1 MELKN
6 IISETLNEIE
16 KMAKT
21 IDNGFNTAQK
31 TPSFF
36 KTPPHLQ
43 NTPNPKNANAPLE
56 SKNAAKIETQEK
68 ITEEKEEELKEI
80 ITEEIVQEKIT
91 EEKEEELKE
100 IITEEIVQEKITEEK
115 EEESK
120 EIITEEITPKTPTQ
134 ETPTQVLIPNERV
147 FLKGLLE
154 RTLVLFKGM
163 QALEEKEVLKRL
175 DLVARFLQY
184 QLSVLEKRLES
195 LERENTE

>member
-1 MELKN
+1 MAGRMELKN

-21 IDNGFNTAQK
+21 IDDGFNTAQK

-56 SKNAAKIETQEK
+56 PKNAAKIET
-68 ITEEKEEELKEI
+68 
-80 ITEEIVQEKIT
+80 
-91 EEKEEELKE
+91 
-100 IITEEIVQEKITEEK
+100 QEKITEEK

-120 EIITEEITPKTPTQ
+120 EIITEEITQENPTQ
-134 ETPTQVLIPNERV
+134 ALIPNERV

-163 QALEEKEVLKRL
+163 QALEEKEALKRL
-175 DLVARFLQY
+175 DLVVRFLQY
-184 QLSVLEKRLES
+184 QLSALEKRLES

>member
-21 IDNGFNTAQK
+21 IDNGFDAAQK

-36 KTPPHLQ
+36 KTPPYLQ
-43 NTPNPKNANAPLE
+43 NTPLGP
-56 SKNAAKIETQEK
+56 KNAAKIETQEK
-68 ITEEKEEELKEI
+68 IAEENTEEKEEEAKG
-80 ITEEIVQEKIT
+80 ITI
-91 EEKEEELKE
+91 
-100 IITEEIVQEKITEEK
+100 
-115 EEESK
+115 
-120 EIITEEITPKTPTQ
+120 EEITPKN
-134 ETPTQVLIPNERV
+134 PTQVLISSERV

-154 RTLVLFKGM
+154 RTLVLLKGM
-163 QALEEKEVLKRL
+163 QALEEKEAMKRL

-195 LERENTE
+195 LERENTK

>member
-21 IDNGFNTAQK
+21 IDNGFDVVQK

-36 KTPPHLQ
+36 KTPPYLQ
-43 NTPNPKNANAPLE
+43 NTLDPQNANVPLE
-56 SKNAAKIETQEK
+56 PKNAAKIETQEK
-68 ITEEKEEELKEI
+68 ITEEN
-80 ITEEIVQEKIT
+80 T
-91 EEKEEELKE
+91 EEKEEEAKG
-100 IITEEIVQEKITEEK
+100 
-115 EEESK
+115 
-120 EIITEEITPKTPTQ
+120 IITEEITPKTL
-134 ETPTQVLIPNERV
+134 TQVPISNERA
-147 FLKGLLE
+147 FLKNLLE
-154 RTLVLFKGM
+154 RTLVLFQGM
-163 QALEEKEVLKRL
+163 QALEEKEALKRL

>member
-21 IDNGFNTAQK
+21 IDNNFDAVQK

-43 NTPNPKNANAPLE
+43 NTPNPKNANTPLE
-56 SKNAAKIETQEK
+56 PKNAAKIETQEK
-68 ITEEKEEELKEI
+68 ITEEN
-80 ITEEIVQEKIT
+80 T
-91 EEKEEELKE
+91 EEKEEETKGIIIGE
-100 IITEEIVQEKITEEK
+100 I
-115 EEESK
+115 
-120 EIITEEITPKTPTQ
+120 TQ
-134 ETPTQVLIPNERV
+134 ETPTQVLISSERV
-147 FLKGLLE
+147 FLKNLLE
-154 RTLVLFKGM
+154 RTLVLLKGM
-163 QALEEKEVLKRL
+163 QALEEKEALKRL

>member
-1 MELKN
+1 MAGRMELKN

-21 IDNGFNTAQK
+21 IDDGFNTAQK

-56 SKNAAKIETQEK
+56 PKNAAKIETQEK

-80 ITEEIVQEKIT
+80 ITEEI
-91 EEKEEELKE
+91 
-100 IITEEIVQEKITEEK
+100 
-115 EEESK
+115 
-120 EIITEEITPKTPTQ
+120 TQ
-134 ETPTQVLIPNERV
+134 ETPTQALIPNEQV

-163 QALEEKEVLKRL
+163 QALEEKEALKRL

-184 QLSVLEKRLES
+184 QLSALEKRLES

>member
-43 NTPNPKNANAPLE
+43 NTPNPKNTNAPLE
-56 SKNAAKIETQEK
+56 PKNAAKIETQEK

-80 ITEEIVQEKIT
+80 ITEEIAQEN
-91 EEKEEELKE
+91 
-100 IITEEIVQEKITEEK
+100 
-115 EEESK
+115 
-120 EIITEEITPKTPTQ
+120 PTQ
-134 ETPTQVLIPNERV
+134 ALIPNERV

-163 QALEEKEVLKRL
+163 QALEEKEALKRL

>member
-21 IDNGFNTAQK
+21 IDDGFDTAQK

-36 KTPPHLQ
+36 KTPPNLQ
-43 NTPNPKNANAPLE
+43 NTPNPKNANTPLE
-56 SKNAAKIETQEK
+56 PKNAAKIETQEK
-68 ITEEKEEELKEI
+68 ITEENTEEKEEEVPEI
-80 ITEEIVQEKIT
+80 ITEEIA
-91 EEKEEELKE
+91 
-100 IITEEIVQEKITEEK
+100 
-115 EEESK
+115 
-120 EIITEEITPKTPTQ
+120 Q

-147 FLKGLLE
+147 FLKNLLE
-154 RTLVLFKGM
+154 RTLVLLKGM
-163 QALEEKEVLKRL
+163 QALEEKEAMKRL

>member
-21 IDNGFNTAQK
+21 IDDGFNTAQK

-36 KTPPHLQ
+36 KTPPYLQ
-43 NTPNPKNANAPLE
+43 NAKNAETPPMSNTEP
-56 SKNAAKIETQEK
+56 KNAAKIETQEK
-68 ITEEKEEELKEI
+68 ITEEN
-80 ITEEIVQEKIT
+80 T
-91 EEKEEELKE
+91 EEKEEA
-100 IITEEIVQEKITEEK
+100 Q
-115 EEESK
+115 
-120 EIITEEITPKTPTQ
+120 EIITEEITPKN
-134 ETPTQVLIPNERV
+134 PTQVLIPNERV
-147 FLKGLLE
+147 FLKNLLE
-154 RTLVLFKGM
+154 RTLVLFQGM
-163 QALEEKEVLKRL
+163 QALEEKEALKRL

>member
-1 MELKN
+1 MAGRMELKN
-6 IISETLNEIE
+6 IISETLSEIE

-21 IDNGFNTAQK
+21 IDDGLDRAQK

-56 SKNAAKIETQEK
+56 PKNAAKIETQEK

-80 ITEEIVQEKIT
+80 ITEEI
-91 EEKEEELKE
+91 
-100 IITEEIVQEKITEEK
+100 
-115 EEESK
+115 
-120 EIITEEITPKTPTQ
+120 TPKN
-134 ETPTQVLIPNERV
+134 PTQVLIPNERV

-163 QALEEKEVLKRL
+163 QALEEKEALKRL

-184 QLSVLEKRLES
+184 QLSALEKRLES

>member
-21 IDNGFNTAQK
+21 IDDGFNTTQK

-68 ITEEKEEELKEI
+68 ITEEKEEE
-80 ITEEIVQEKIT
+80 
-91 EEKEEELKE
+91 
-100 IITEEIVQEKITEEK
+100 
-115 EEESK
+115 SK

-134 ETPTQVLIPNERV
+134 KTPTQALIPNERV

-163 QALEEKEVLKRL
+163 QALEEKEALKRL

-184 QLSVLEKRLES
+184 QLSALEKRLES

>member
-1 MELKN
+1 MAGRMELKN

-21 IDNGFNTAQK
+21 IDDGFNTAQK

-56 SKNAAKIETQEK
+56 PKNAVKIETQEK

-80 ITEEIVQEKIT
+80 ITEEIA
-91 EEKEEELKE
+91 
-100 IITEEIVQEKITEEK
+100 
-115 EEESK
+115 
-120 EIITEEITPKTPTQ
+120 Q

-163 QALEEKEVLKRL
+163 QALEEKEALKRL

-184 QLSVLEKRLES
+184 QLSALEKRLES

>member
-21 IDNGFNTAQK
+21 IDDGFNTVQK

-68 ITEEKEEELKEI
+68 ITEEKEEE
-80 ITEEIVQEKIT
+80 
-91 EEKEEELKE
+91 
-100 IITEEIVQEKITEEK
+100 
-115 EEESK
+115 SK
-120 EIITEEITPKTPTQ
+120 EIITEEITQ
-134 ETPTQVLIPNERV
+134 ETPTQENPTQALIPNERV
-147 FLKGLLE
+147 FLKNLLE
-154 RTLVLFKGM
+154 RTLVLLKGM
-163 QALEEKEVLKRL
+163 QALEEKEAMKRL

-184 QLSVLEKRLES
+184 QLSALEKRLES

>member
-1 MELKN
+1 MAGRMELKN

-56 SKNAAKIETQEK
+56 PKNAAKIETQEK

-80 ITEEIVQEKIT
+80 ITEEI
-91 EEKEEELKE
+91 
-100 IITEEIVQEKITEEK
+100 
-115 EEESK
+115 
-120 EIITEEITPKTPTQ
+120 TQ
-134 ETPTQVLIPNERV
+134 ETPTQALIPNERV

-163 QALEEKEVLKRL
+163 QALETKEALKRL

>member
-21 IDNGFNTAQK
+21 IDNNFDAVQK

-43 NTPNPKNANAPLE
+43 NTPNPKNANTPLE
-56 SKNAAKIETQEK
+56 PKNAAKIETQEK
-68 ITEEKEEELKEI
+68 ITEEKEEEVPEI
-80 ITEEIVQEKIT
+80 IIEEI
-91 EEKEEELKE
+91 
-100 IITEEIVQEKITEEK
+100 
-115 EEESK
+115 
-120 EIITEEITPKTPTQ
+120 TQ
-134 ETPTQVLIPNERV
+134 ETPKQVPISNERV
-147 FLKGLLE
+147 FLKSLLE
-154 RTLVLFKGM
+154 RTLVLFQGM
-163 QALEEKEVLKRL
+163 QALEEKDALKRL
-175 DLVARFLQY
+175 DLVVRFLQY

>member
-6 IISETLNEIE
+6 IISETLSEIE

-21 IDNGFNTAQK
+21 IDDGFDIVQK

-43 NTPNPKNANAPLE
+43 NTPNPKNANTPLE
-56 SKNAAKIETQEK
+56 PKNAAKIET
-68 ITEEKEEELKEI
+68 
-80 ITEEIVQEKIT
+80 
-91 EEKEEELKE
+91 
-100 IITEEIVQEKITEEK
+100 QEKITEEK

-120 EIITEEITPKTPTQ
+120 EIITEEITPKN
-134 ETPTQVLIPNERV
+134 PTQVLIPNERV

-163 QALEEKEVLKRL
+163 QALEEKEALKRL
-175 DLVARFLQY
+175 DLVVRFLQY
-184 QLSVLEKRLES
+184 QLSALEKRLES

>member
-21 IDNGFNTAQK
+21 IDDGFDRAQK

-43 NTPNPKNANAPLE
+43 NTPNPKNANTPLE
-56 SKNAAKIETQEK
+56 PKNAAKIETQEK

-80 ITEEIVQEKIT
+80 ITEEIA
-91 EEKEEELKE
+91 
-100 IITEEIVQEKITEEK
+100 
-115 EEESK
+115 
-120 EIITEEITPKTPTQ
+120 Q
-134 ETPTQVLIPNERV
+134 ETPTQALIPNERV

-163 QALEEKEVLKRL
+163 QALEEKEALKRL

-184 QLSVLEKRLES
+184 QLSAIEKRLES

>member
-21 IDNGFNTAQK
+21 IDNNFDAAQK

-36 KTPPHLQ
+36 KTPPYLQ
-43 NTPNPKNANAPLE
+43 NTKNAETPSMSNTEPKNAT
-56 SKNAAKIETQEK
+56 KIETQEK
-68 ITEEKEEELKEI
+68 IAEEKEEA
-80 ITEEIVQEKIT
+80 Q
-91 EEKEEELKE
+91 
-100 IITEEIVQEKITEEK
+100 
-115 EEESK
+115 
-120 EIITEEITPKTPTQ
+120 EIITEEITPKNPTQ
-134 ETPTQVLIPNERV
+134 APISNERV
-147 FLKGLLE
+147 FLKNLLE

>member
-21 IDNGFNTAQK
+21 IDDGFNTAQK

-43 NTPNPKNANAPLE
+43 NTPNPKNANTPLE

-68 ITEEKEEELKEI
+68 ITEEKEEAQEI
-80 ITEEIVQEKIT
+80 ITEEIA
-91 EEKEEELKE
+91 
-100 IITEEIVQEKITEEK
+100 
-115 EEESK
+115 
-120 EIITEEITPKTPTQ
+120 Q

-163 QALEEKEVLKRL
+163 QALEEKEAMKRL
-175 DLVARFLQY
+175 DLVVRFLQY
-184 QLSVLEKRLES
+184 QLSALEKRLES

>member
-1 MELKN
+1 MAGRMELKN

-21 IDNGFNTAQK
+21 IDNGFNTVQK

-56 SKNAAKIETQEK
+56 PKNATKIET
-68 ITEEKEEELKEI
+68 
-80 ITEEIVQEKIT
+80 
-91 EEKEEELKE
+91 
-100 IITEEIVQEKITEEK
+100 QEKITEEK

-120 EIITEEITPKTPTQ
+120 EIITEEITQKTPTQ
-134 ETPTQVLIPNERV
+134 ETPTQALIPNERV

-163 QALEEKEVLKRL
+163 QALEEKEALKRL
-175 DLVARFLQY
+175 DLVVRFLQY
-184 QLSVLEKRLES
+184 QLSALEKRLES
-195 LERENTE
+195 LERENTK

>member
-21 IDNGFNTAQK
+21 IDNNFDATQK

-36 KTPPHLQ
+36 KTPPYLQ
-43 NTPNPKNANAPLE
+43 NAKNAETPPMSNTEP
-56 SKNAAKIETQEK
+56 KNAAKIETQEK
-68 ITEEKEEELKEI
+68 IAEEKEEA
-80 ITEEIVQEKIT
+80 Q
-91 EEKEEELKE
+91 
-100 IITEEIVQEKITEEK
+100 
-115 EEESK
+115 
-120 EIITEEITPKTPTQ
+120 EIITEEITPKNPTQ
-134 ETPTQVLIPNERV
+134 ETPTQALIPNERV

-163 QALEEKEVLKRL
+163 QALEEKEALQRL

-184 QLSVLEKRLES
+184 QLSALEKRLES

>member
-21 IDNGFNTAQK
+21 IDDGFNTAQK

-36 KTPPHLQ
+36 KTPSHLQ
-43 NTPNPKNANAPLE
+43 NTPNPKNANTPLE
-56 SKNAAKIETQEK
+56 PKNAAKIETQAK
-68 ITEEKEEELKEI
+68 ITEEKEEE
-80 ITEEIVQEKIT
+80 TP
-91 EEKEEELKE
+91 
-100 IITEEIVQEKITEEK
+100 
-115 EEESK
+115 
-120 EIITEEITPKTPTQ
+120 EIITEEIT
-134 ETPTQVLIPNERV
+134 EENPTQVLIPNERV

-163 QALEEKEVLKRL
+163 QALEEKEAMKRL

-195 LERENTE
+195 LEKENTE

>member
-21 IDNGFNTAQK
+21 IDNNFDAAQK

-36 KTPPHLQ
+36 KTPPYLQ
-43 NTPNPKNANAPLE
+43 NTPNPQNTPLE
-56 SKNAAKIETQEK
+56 PKNTAKIETQEK
-68 ITEEKEEELKEI
+68 IAEEKEEAKG
-80 ITEEIVQEKIT
+80 ITI
-91 EEKEEELKE
+91 
-100 IITEEIVQEKITEEK
+100 
-115 EEESK
+115 
-120 EIITEEITPKTPTQ
+120 EEITPKTPTQ
-134 ETPTQVLIPNERV
+134 APISSERV
-147 FLKGLLE
+147 FLKNLLE
-154 RTLVLFKGM
+154 RTLVLFQGM
-163 QALEEKEVLKRL
+163 QALEEKEALERL

>member
-6 IISETLNEIE
+6 IISETLSEIE

-21 IDNGFNTAQK
+21 IDDGFNTAQK

-56 SKNAAKIETQEK
+56 PKNATKIET
-68 ITEEKEEELKEI
+68 
-80 ITEEIVQEKIT
+80 
-91 EEKEEELKE
+91 
-100 IITEEIVQEKITEEK
+100 QEKITEEK

-134 ETPTQVLIPNERV
+134 ETPTQALIPNEWV
-147 FLKGLLE
+147 FLKSLLE
-154 RTLVLFKGM
+154 RTLVLSQGM
-163 QALEEKEVLKRL
+163 QALEEKDALKRL

>member
-21 IDNGFNTAQK
+21 IDNNFDATQK

-36 KTPPHLQ
+36 KTPPMS
-43 NTPNPKNANAPLE
+43 NTEPK
-56 SKNAAKIETQEK
+56 SAAKIETQEK
-68 ITEEKEEELKEI
+68 ITEENTEEKEEEAKEI
-80 ITEEIVQEKIT
+80 ITEEIVQE
-91 EEKEEELKE
+91 
-100 IITEEIVQEKITEEK
+100 
-115 EEESK
+115 
-120 EIITEEITPKTPTQ
+120 TPTQ
-134 ETPTQVLIPNERV
+134 APIPNERV
-147 FLKGLLE
+147 FLKNLLE

-163 QALEEKEVLKRL
+163 QALEEKEAMKRL

-184 QLSVLEKRLES
+184 QLSALEKRLES

>member
-1 MELKN
+1 MAGRMELKN

-21 IDNGFNTAQK
+21 IDDGFNTVQK

-56 SKNAAKIETQEK
+56 PKNAAKIETQEK

-80 ITEEIVQEKIT
+80 ITEEITQE
-91 EEKEEELKE
+91 
-100 IITEEIVQEKITEEK
+100 
-115 EEESK
+115 
-120 EIITEEITPKTPTQ
+120 TPTQ
-134 ETPTQVLIPNERV
+134 ETPTQALIPNERV

-163 QALEEKEVLKRL
+163 QALEEKEALKRL
-175 DLVARFLQY
+175 DLVERFLQY
-184 QLSVLEKRLES
+184 QLSALEKRLES

>member
-1 MELKN
+1 MAGRMELKN

-21 IDNGFNTAQK
+21 IDDGFDTAQK

-36 KTPPHLQ
+36 KTPPNLQ
-43 NTPNPKNANAPLE
+43 NTPNPKNANTPLE
-56 SKNAAKIETQEK
+56 PKNATKIETQEK

-80 ITEEIVQEKIT
+80 ITEEI
-91 EEKEEELKE
+91 
-100 IITEEIVQEKITEEK
+100 
-115 EEESK
+115 
-120 EIITEEITPKTPTQ
+120 TPKNPTQ
-134 ETPTQVLIPNERV
+134 ETPTQALIPNERV
-147 FLKGLLE
+147 FLKSLLE

-163 QALEEKEVLKRL
+163 QALEEKEALKRL

-184 QLSVLEKRLES
+184 QLSALEKRLES

>member
-6 IISETLNEIE
+6 IISETLSEIE

-21 IDNGFNTAQK
+21 IDDGFNTAQK

-43 NTPNPKNANAPLE
+43 NTPNPKNANASLE
-56 SKNAAKIETQEK
+56 PKNAAKIETQEK

-80 ITEEIVQEKIT
+80 ITEEITQEN
-91 EEKEEELKE
+91 
-100 IITEEIVQEKITEEK
+100 
-115 EEESK
+115 
-120 EIITEEITPKTPTQ
+120 PTQ
-134 ETPTQVLIPNERV
+134 ETPTQALIPNERV

-163 QALEEKEVLKRL
+163 QALEEKEALKRL

>member
-21 IDNGFNTAQK
+21 IDNNFDAVQK

-36 KTPPHLQ
+36 KTPPYLQ
-43 NTPNPKNANAPLE
+43 NAKNAETPPMSNTE

-68 ITEEKEEELKEI
+68 ITEENTEEKKEVPEI
-80 ITEEIVQEKIT
+80 ITEEIAQEN
-91 EEKEEELKE
+91 
-100 IITEEIVQEKITEEK
+100 
-115 EEESK
+115 
-120 EIITEEITPKTPTQ
+120 
-134 ETPTQVLIPNERV
+134 PTQVLIPNERV
-147 FLKGLLE
+147 FLKNLLE
-154 RTLVLFKGM
+154 RTLVLFQGM
-163 QALEEKEVLKRL
+163 QALEEKDALKRL

>member
-21 IDNGFNTAQK
+21 IDNGFNIVQK

-43 NTPNPKNANAPLE
+43 NTPNPKNANTPLE
-56 SKNAAKIETQEK
+56 PKNATKIETQEK

-80 ITEEIVQEKIT
+80 ITEEI
-91 EEKEEELKE
+91 
-100 IITEEIVQEKITEEK
+100 
-115 EEESK
+115 
-120 EIITEEITPKTPTQ
+120 TQ
-134 ETPTQVLIPNERV
+134 ETPKQALIPNERV

-163 QALEEKEVLKRL
+163 QALEEKEALKRL
-175 DLVARFLQY
+175 DLVVRFLQY
-184 QLSVLEKRLES
+184 QLSALEKRLES
-195 LERENTE
+195 LERKNTE

>member
-21 IDNGFNTAQK
+21 IDDGFNTAQK

-56 SKNAAKIETQEK
+56 PKNAAKIETQEK
-68 ITEEKEEELKEI
+68 ITEENTEEKEEEVPEI
-80 ITEEIVQEKIT
+80 ITEEIAQEN
-91 EEKEEELKE
+91 
-100 IITEEIVQEKITEEK
+100 
-115 EEESK
+115 
-120 EIITEEITPKTPTQ
+120 PTQ
-134 ETPTQVLIPNERV
+134 APISNERV

-154 RTLVLFKGM
+154 RTLVLLKGM
-163 QALEEKEVLKRL
+163 QALEEKDALKRL
-175 DLVARFLQY
+175 DLVAHFLQY